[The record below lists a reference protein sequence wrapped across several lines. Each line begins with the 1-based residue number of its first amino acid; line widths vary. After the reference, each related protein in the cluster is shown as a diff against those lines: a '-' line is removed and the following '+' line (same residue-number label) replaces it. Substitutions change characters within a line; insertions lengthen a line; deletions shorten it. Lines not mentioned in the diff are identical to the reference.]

1 MNDFNKYMEEFKT
14 NSIQEKKEIALE
26 QLKMINILATNM
38 RENIGAKSEII
49 IEKNNVEKLDGNCS
63 EDDFVEAVVVYASS
77 IQNSLCD
84 FSDEL
89 TGILESKKES

>member
-1 MNDFNKYMEEFKT
+1 MNDFNKYMEDFKT

-89 TGILESKKES
+89 TRILESKKES